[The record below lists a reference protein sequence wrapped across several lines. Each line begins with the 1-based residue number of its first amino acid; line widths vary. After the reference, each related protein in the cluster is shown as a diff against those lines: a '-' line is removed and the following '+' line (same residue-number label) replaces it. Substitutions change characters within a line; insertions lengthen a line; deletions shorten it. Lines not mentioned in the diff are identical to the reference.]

1 MSIFTFVSVLTV
13 SKFVLKANCLSHDEK
28 SFIGAVNVASKTE
41 HKYNHEIKTILMGF
55 DTIEI
60 NLVTLLNTLNWL
72 KISLMPSLS
81 SRIEGMLVLIHSY
94 YGVQSVGTRLVGGVM
109 IPWSTKF
116 LMLREYYTM

>member
-1 MSIFTFVSVLTV
+1 
-13 SKFVLKANCLSHDEK
+13 
-28 SFIGAVNVASKTE
+28 
-41 HKYNHEIKTILMGF
+41 MGF

-109 IPWSTKF
+109 ILWSTKF
-116 LMLREYYTM
+116 LMLREYYTT